1 MNNSLNALDIP
12 TDIYYDHFR
21 TNNQKIK
28 LKIKVDKKYDK
39 GSFDLD
45 LDMPFTFKKANRLG
59 APMFFSPSLPHL
71 QTDVVETSMG
81 KYLLKSL
88 DVGKHNYTFMG
99 FVEDYDN
106 WAGNLEVEVTKIS
119 IPPSSIPKKPPITI
133 NPKTS
138 AVFPIQN
145 TIILLISIVLYFS
158 CEIYK
163 YKNYL
168 LNK

>member
-1 MNNSLNALDIP
+1 MNGLDIP
-12 TDIYYDHFR
+12 TDIHYDYFR
-21 TNNQKIK
+21 ANDQKIK
-28 LKIKVDKKYDK
+28 LKIELDKKYDK

-71 QTDVVETSMG
+71 PTDVVETSMG
-81 KYLLKSL
+81 KYLLKNL

-99 FVEDYDN
+99 VVEDYDN
-106 WAGNLEVEVTKIS
+106 WAGNLEIEVTKIS
-119 IPPSSIPKKPPITI
+119 TPPSSIPKKPPITI

-138 AVFPIQN
+138 AVFPIQT
-145 TIILLISIVLYFS
+145 TIILLISIILYFS